1 MGREEEREILSGS
14 KPEQVPQIDLDAA
27 GGDDSIEIP
36 EPDRRGKRAD
46 EPLEAESAFDRGD
59 PDAVPTD
66 VTDAPEYQEELAE
79 ARRQA
84 KEGEAVLE
92 DGRDK
97 TPPTRYDLS

>member
-14 KPEQVPQIDLDAA
+14 KPEPASQIDLDAA

-36 EPDRRGKRAD
+36 EPDRRGKSED
-46 EPLEAESAFDRGD
+46 ELPGSAFDRGD
-59 PDAVPTD
+59 PEAVPTD
-66 VTDAPEYQEELAE
+66 LTDAPEYQAELAE

-97 TPPTRYDLS
+97 MPPTRYDRS